1 MQIRLDKQVIDQY
14 RDNDGNLSEGDK
26 FKRSEQV
33 GDPIRIEKRKEILD
47 PLLPEVPLSFE
58 ELLQHNR
65 ETDQLMDLNALI
77 DYPA

>member
-33 GDPIRIEKRKEILD
+33 GDPIRIEKRQIRD
-47 PLLPEVPLSFE
+47 QLLPEEPQTIEDF
-58 ELLQHNR
+58 LQRNR
-65 ETDQLMDLNALI
+65 ETDQLMDLNALV
-77 DYPA
+77 DYPS